1 MSEWQT
7 ENLRG
12 AINIGA
18 QTIKSLEL
26 INGGAVIAVLTFYGN
41 VLSSSPGEIDID
53 RSWLTP
59 ALLNF
64 ASGVAWAV
72 LCSILAYLSQLFS
85 ATKPAWSRT
94 EQVLRG
100 GAVLAGLVS
109 AGLFVLGVY
118 GCAMAFG

>member
-1 MSEWQT
+1 MSDWQT
-7 ENLRG
+7 ENLKG
-12 AINIGA
+12 AINLGA

-26 INGGAVIAVLTFYGN
+26 VNGGAVLALLTFYGN
-41 VLSSSPGEIDID
+41 VAVGAPAAVDID

-64 ASGVAWAV
+64 ASGVVWAV

-85 ATKPAWSRT
+85 ATKPTWGRT
-94 EQVLRG
+94 EQVLRA
-100 GAVLAGLVS
+100 GAILAGLVS

-118 GCAMAFG
+118 DCAMAFG